1 MTDDIAKG
9 ALKPFGFCRNKVS
22 VASSW
27 FHYFV
32 LMTSNR
38 GDLQFDFQSV
48 CQMIRLHFQS

>member
-22 VASSW
+22 VAS
-27 FHYFV
+27 YFV